1 MDKVNITLPS
11 KCLVY
16 KDVDPSKIFIRPLKG
31 KDEKLI
37 SELSIDNFD
46 RKFTQVLA
54 NVLEG
59 IDPKQLTLGD
69 RKYVMLWL
77 AIHSYSNKHLMSFMC
92 ENCLSKLEMEADLAT
107 LVIKTLPDDFVEPH
121 SLTLSDG
128 STVNLR
134 LYRVKDE
141 LELGDLEKAGTN
153 VWLFRIAMSIIGDQ
167 SIVEK
172 VAFLEELPVADIAK
186 IRAFQEQFDHGP
198 VMETTFDCEKC
209 GVTGRVPV
217 PFRIEM
223 FFPFGARLTKYFGA
237 TS

>member
-16 KDVDPSKIFIRPLKG
+16 KDVDSSKIFIRTLKG

-37 SELSIDNFD
+37 SELSMDNFD
-46 RKFTQVLA
+46 RKFIQVLA

-77 AIHSYSNKHLMSFMC
+77 AIQSYSSKHPISFTC
-92 ENCLSKLEMEADLAT
+92 SSCLSKLEMEADLST
-107 LVIKTLPDDFVEPH
+107 LAIKTLPEDFVEPYAM
-121 SLTLSDG
+121 TLSDN

-134 LYRVKDE
+134 LLRVKDE
-141 LELGDLEKAGTN
+141 LDLADLEKAGTN
-153 VWLFRIAMSIIGDQ
+153 IWLYRVAMSMVGPE

-172 VAFLEELPVADIAK
+172 NAFLENLGVIDIAK
-186 IRAFQEQFDHGP
+186 IRSFQERFDHGP

-209 GVTGRVPV
+209 GVTGKVPV

-223 FFPFGARLTKYFGA
+223 FFPFGERLARYFGA
-237 TS
+237 SS